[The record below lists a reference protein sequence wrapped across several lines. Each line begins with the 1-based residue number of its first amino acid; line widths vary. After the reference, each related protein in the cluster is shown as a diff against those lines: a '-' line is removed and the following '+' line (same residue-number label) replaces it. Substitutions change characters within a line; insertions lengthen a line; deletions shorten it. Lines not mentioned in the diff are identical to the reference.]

1 MTYTPKTFS
10 IGELVGISKKSID
23 EHIQLYEGYVKNAN
37 SIQNKMNELTTDDE
51 NPSSELLELKRRFA
65 FEWGGMRNHEHYF
78 SCLSGGPVLAD
89 KTSALFLKI
98 EKDFD
103 SYANFISEFKSI
115 ALTRGVGWT
124 ILFYDTHTDQL
135 LIQWVDEQHIGH
147 LTDCSIIL
155 ALDMWEHSYVADYQP
170 SGKKHYIEDFFINVN
185 WSFVESTFANKK

>member
-37 SIQNKMNELTTDDE
+37 NIQNKMNELTTDDE
-51 NPSSELLELKRRFA
+51 NPSSELLELRRRFA